1 MKNKNV
7 LAIIFGML
15 YYLIPVIL
23 YYLLFV
29 LNMMDGI
36 IHSFSVV
43 LFIVCI
49 FVMPI
54 LFIFLPIIFSKILK
68 KEWYKAFLYSF
79 IINVIYVIII
89 LPSIRFGI
97 VGYMKSFS
105 KSKWNN
111 YANLRYIMVDDLEKN
126 YNLIGKK
133 TNDVKKLL
141 GKPDSSFK
149 IDKSMCYF
157 IKGEFFLNSYYY
169 CLEYDE
175 NNIITETFKP
185 YGDW

>member
-1 MKNKNV
+1 MKNKNA
-7 LAIIFGML
+7 LSIIFGVL
-15 YYLIPVIL
+15 YYLILAGLSFLTFGLNVFDGVIS
-23 YYLLFV
+23 LFS
-29 LNMMDGI
+29 D
-36 IHSFSVV
+36 V

-49 FVMPI
+49 FVMPV
-54 LFIFLPIIFSKILK
+54 LFIFLPIIFSKLLK

-111 YANLRYIMVDDLEKN
+111 YDNLRYIMVDDLEKN

-141 GKPDSSFK
+141 GKPDSSFDS
-149 IDKSMCYF
+149 DKSMCYF
-157 IKGEFFLNSYYY
+157 VKSKWLDSYFY

-175 NNIITETFKP
+175 NNIIIKTFKT
-185 YGDW
+185 YRD

>member
-1 MKNKNV
+1 MKNKNA
-7 LAIIFGML
+7 LSIIFGVL
-15 YYLIPVIL
+15 YYLILAGLSFFTFGLNVFDGVIS
-23 YYLLFV
+23 LFSDV
-29 LNMMDGI
+29 
-36 IHSFSVV
+36 
-43 LFIVCI
+43 
-49 FVMPI
+49 
-54 LFIFLPIIFSKILK
+54 LFIFLPIIFSKLLK

-79 IINVIYVIII
+79 IVNVIYLIII

-97 VGYMKSFS
+97 ANYMKSFS

-141 GKPDSSFK
+141 GKPDSSFDS
-149 IDKSMCYF
+149 DKSMCYF
-157 IKGEFFLNSYYY
+157 VKSKWLDSYFY

-175 NNIITETFKP
+175 NNVITETFKT
-185 YGDW
+185 YRD